1 MGRRRHYGPRVTRTF
16 ATLAL
21 LLTAVGAAAQEPV
34 FKVDVRLVRL
44 LVTVKNLAG
53 ELVGS
58 LEARD
63 FAVTDNGV
71 KQDIAVFEHQTT
83 QPLSIALLID
93 ISASTAKDLRYE
105 TTSVTKFLEALVREG
120 NPEDAA
126 AFYSFNDQITLL
138 NTYTR
143 NVARIEER
151 LKTLKPDAGT
161 SLYDAIYLAAP
172 ALREREGRHVIVA
185 ISDGGDTTSS
195 KKYRDAL
202 DAAQKA
208 DAIFYPIVVVPIT
221 NPAGR
226 NTAGEHAL
234 ETLAAST
241 GGRSFY
247 PTVGAQLDRA
257 FAEILRDLR
266 TQYLLSYYPARVPV
280 GDSSFHTVRVE
291 IPKRRELRIS
301 TRSGYYG
308 EVSR

>member
-1 MGRRRHYGPRVTRTF
+1 MGRRRHHRPQLRRVLF
-16 ATLAL
+16 GVAL
-21 LLTAVGAAAQEPV
+21 LLGAVSAIAQEPV

-44 LVTVKNLAG
+44 LVTVKNAAG
-53 ELVGS
+53 DLVGA
-58 LEARD
+58 LEAHD
-63 FAVTDNGV
+63 FSVTDSGV

-105 TTSVTKFLEALVREG
+105 IVSVTKFLETLVQEG
-120 NPEDAA
+120 NPDDAA
-126 AFYSFNDQITLL
+126 SLYAFNDQVTLL
-138 NTYTR
+138 SAYTR
-143 NVARIEER
+143 RVSRFEER
-151 LKTLKPDAGT
+151 LKSLKPEAGT

-172 ALREREGRHVIVA
+172 ALRERQGRHVIVA

-195 KKYRDAL
+195 KKFRDAQ

-234 ETLAAST
+234 EALAANT
-241 GGRSFY
+241 GGRAFY
-247 PTVGAQLDRA
+247 PTVGAQLDRT

-266 TQYLLSYYPARVPV
+266 TQYLLGYYPARIPA
-280 GDSSFHTVRVE
+280 GTGAFHAVRVE
-291 IPKRRELRIS
+291 IPRRPELRIS

-308 EVSR
+308 EAAR